1 MTEGARTVQDKT
13 WFTIDGT
20 LEPIDFTGPSF
31 FRFPLE
37 LAELVVNRF
46 SNPDDWVLDPF
57 CGFGTT
63 LVAAQN
69 LGRQAIGF
77 EKDTQ
82 RGVFAARQVAPPSRV
97 IIEDSRRIMEH
108 ELSPFDLTLTSPPY
122 LSLREDATKQPVE
135 EYVSDLVNIFQA
147 IRCCMKPRSKVVIEL
162 SNVRQEGC
170 IRPTLWE
177 AGWALSELFCL
188 EDELVRCNTGKE
200 LAAPGYNHSTLL
212 VYQVD

>member
-1 MTEGARTVQDKT
+1 MQDKT

-20 LEPIDFTGPSF
+20 LEPIDFSGPSF

-37 LAELVVNRF
+37 LAELVVSRF

-63 LVAAQN
+63 LVSAQN

-77 EKDTQ
+77 EKDTH
-82 RGVFAARQVAPPSRV
+82 RGAFAAKRVVPPSRV

-108 ELSPFDLTLTSPPY
+108 ELPPFDLTFTSPPY
-122 LSLREDATKQPVE
+122 LSLREDGTEQSVQ
-135 EYVSDLVNIFQA
+135 EYVSDLVNIFEA
-147 IRCCMKPRSKVVIEL
+147 IRRCMKPRSQVVIEL
-162 SNVRQEGC
+162 SNIREEGG

-177 AGWALSELFCL
+177 AGQALSELFCL

>member
-1 MTEGARTVQDKT
+1 MHDKT

-20 LEPIDFTGPSF
+20 LEPIDFSGPSF

-37 LAELVVNRF
+37 LAERVVNRF

-63 LVAAQN
+63 MRAAQN

-77 EKDTQ
+77 EKNAQ
-82 RGVFAARQVAPPSRV
+82 RGAFAAKRVVPPSRV
-97 IIEDSRRIMEH
+97 LIGDSRRIKEH
-108 ELSPFDLTLTSPPY
+108 ELPPFDLTLTSPPY
-122 LSLREDATKQPVE
+122 LSLREDVTEQPVE
-135 EYVSDLVNIFQA
+135 EYVSDLVNIFDV
-147 IRCCMKPRSKVVIEL
+147 IRRCMKPRSKVVIEL
-162 SNVRQEGC
+162 SNIRRADD

-177 AGWALSELFCL
+177 AGRALSELFCL
-188 EDELVRCNTGKE
+188 EDELVRCNTGEE

-212 VYQVD
+212 VFRVF